1 MTERNPMQPVGLVD
15 GVMRFKRNK
24 IVDDLLTFATPKGFD
39 MNFIVGSGNYTQ
51 DDMEQFAQLIGYS
64 ICGFHEIPY
73 VSDETAQN
81 ASILA
86 KIVSPKSGGCRDRGC
101 EIHIGVERED

>member
-1 MTERNPMQPVGLVD
+1 MQSLHLKN
-15 GVMRFKRNK
+15 GVMRFKDNA
-24 IVDDLLTFATPKGFD
+24 IVSDMLDFATPKGFD
-39 MNFIVGSGNYTQ
+39 MNHIVGSGKYSQ

-86 KIVSPKSGGCRDRGC
+86 NIVSPKSGGCRDRGC

>member
-1 MTERNPMQPVGLVD
+1 MTDRNPMQPVGLVD

-24 IVDDLLTFATPKGFD
+24 IVDDLLAFATPKGFD
-39 MNFIVGSGNYTQ
+39 MNFIVGSRNYTQ

-73 VSDETAQN
+73 VSDETA
-81 ASILA
+81 L
-86 KIVSPKSGGCRDRGC
+86 
-101 EIHIGVERED
+101 